1 LLAIESGVI
10 FRASFDE
17 VPLMDTPQ
25 FQTAQYASRGKDACK
40 GCGQPIRDS
49 YYRIK
54 SDMVC
59 AACAEKFK
67 LTLPTDSH
75 AAFVRAVIFGIGG
88 AIVGLVL
95 YAAFEI
101 ATHLII
107 GYVALA
113 VGFIVAKA
121 MMTGSNGFGGRRY
134 QIVAV
139 ILTYAAV
146 SIAAIPVYIY
156 EYSQHH
162 NAARQQ
168 QTTQTYDPTQD
179 STSSAPTQVEAPAT
193 PRKPVGIGAAIV
205 TLVGLGLASPFLEL
219 YQGVNYSSIIGLVI
233 LFVGL
238 RIAWRMTAGHP
249 GAQQLVGPFPVN
261 APSS

>member
-1 LLAIESGVI
+1 LLAIETGVI
-10 FRASFDE
+10 FRATLGE

-25 FQTAQYASRGKDACK
+25 FQTAQYASRDKDGCK
-40 GCGQPIRDS
+40 SCGQPIRDS

-59 AACAEKFK
+59 ASCAEKFK
-67 LTLPTDSH
+67 LAVPTDSH

-88 AIVGLVL
+88 AIAGLAL
-95 YAAFEI
+95 YATFEI
-101 ATHLII
+101 VTNIII

-121 MMTGSNGFGGRRY
+121 MMAGSKGFGGRRY

-146 SIAAIPVYIY
+146 SMAAIPVYIY
-156 EYSQHH
+156 EYSKHH

-179 STSSAPTQVEAPAT
+179 STSSAPAQADVPAAPQ
-193 PRKPVGIGAAIV
+193 KPVGVGTAIV
-205 TLVGLGLASPFLEL
+205 TLVGLGLASPLLEL
-219 YQGVNYSSIIGLVI
+219 YEGVNYSSIIGLVI